1 MSDELQI
8 YQQLNVYTENFPNIL
23 EEFKRAYIVYK
34 QSPDSTESEH
44 IFSSKKGLVDS
55 TIKDVNGIIININQG
70 IQSINDNMKTIGEKI
85 DYEKKENARL
95 RSMWNN
101 IIGENNGSD
110 ELVDDSVIETRRQYA
125 LNVIIIVGCI
135 IVFIFFIILCYRHSR
150 GSIVKYTL
158 NRYLPTE
165 VTSHPLYKKIS
176 EIPKTNIYKDS
187 ASFINNSKQKGNN
200 VVNDFLSNISNLFS
214 KAKAGTNV

>member
-34 QSPDSTESEH
+34 QSPDSTESQH

-55 TIKDVNGIIININQG
+55 TIKDVNGIILNINQG
-70 IQSINDNMKTIGEKI
+70 MQSINDNMKTIGEKI
-85 DYEKKENARL
+85 DDEKTKNARL
-95 RSMWNN
+95 MSMWNN
-101 IIGENNGSD
+101 ITGENNGSV
-110 ELVDDSVIETRRQYA
+110 ELVDDSIIETRRQYA

-135 IVFIFFIILCYRHSR
+135 IVFIFFIILCYRHSK
-150 GSIVKYTL
+150 GSIVKYAIS
-158 NRYLPTE
+158 RYLPTE

-176 EIPKTNIYKDS
+176 EIPKTNLYKDS
-187 ASFINNSKQKGNN
+187 ASLINTGKQKGSNMVNN
-200 VVNDFLSNISNLFS
+200 FISNITNLFS
-214 KAKAGTNV
+214 KAKAGVNV